1 MHALKDLE
9 ESEIVALN
17 PDNKRSRKVQRWRA
31 YEQGESLPLV
41 CATIPII
48 GTDKIVEL
56 LRSPKKRVM
65 PNEWIFFLSEHQ
77 KASDDSA
84 RTTLERGFKE
94 EVGYDLSRKRLFDP
108 DERINLRYKSID
120 CRRPLLWKAGIYV
133 VPIRRLSELTPDGD
147 EILDIRERPIG
158 EVLCDVYKKGSPYK
172 RFSPEE
178 FFKALEKHTRYIIAN
193 I

>member
-9 ESEIVALN
+9 ESEIVVLN
-17 PDNKRSRKVQRWRA
+17 PNDKRSRRVQRWRA

-48 GTDKIVEL
+48 GTDKVVEL
-56 LRSPKKRVM
+56 FRSPKKRVM
-65 PNEWIFFLSEHQ
+65 PSEWIFFLSEHQ

-84 RTTLERGFKE
+84 RTALERGFKE
-94 EVGYDLSRKRLFDP
+94 EVGYDLRRKRLFDP

-120 CRRPLLWKAGIYV
+120 CRRHLLWKAGLYV
-133 VPIRRLSELTPDGD
+133 VPIIRLSELTPDQD
-147 EILDIRERPIG
+147 EILDIRERPLE
-158 EVLCDVYKKGSPYK
+158 EVLRDVYKKGSPYK
-172 RFSPEE
+172 RFNPEK
-178 FFKALEKHTRYIIAN
+178 FFKTLEKHTRYIMEN